1 VFVDYYEILQ
11 ISPNAD
17 QETVHRVYRVQA
29 QRFHPDNKETGD
41 AATFRL
47 ISDAYQALSNPE
59 KRADY
64 DVQHR
69 NSIHQAK
76 RDQFD
81 ESTSTSTLA
90 DEHRKRHEI
99 LTILYKKRLACP
111 DQPAMGLR
119 ELLDLLGMSR
129 EQLEFSLWYLKEGG
143 YLLRTDSARHS
154 ITLKGVELIESLA
167 AHIARPLAIDD
178 SRIERFNS

>member
-1 VFVDYYEILQ
+1 VFVDHYEALQ

-29 QRFHPDNKETGD
+29 ARFHPDNQESGN
-41 AATFRL
+41 AERFRL
-47 ISDAYQALSNPE
+47 VADAYQALSDPQ
-59 KRADY
+59 KRAEY

-69 NSIHQAK
+69 NSYHQSK
-76 RDQFD
+76 REQF
-81 ESTSTSTLA
+81 EQSTSTSTLA

-99 LTILYKKRLACP
+99 LTILYRKRLAQP

-119 ELLDLLGMSR
+119 DLLDLLGMPR

-143 YLLRTDSARHS
+143 YLNRTDSARHS
-154 ITLKGVELIESLA
+154 ITLKGVELIETLAVHRNKSLT
-167 AHIARPLAIDD
+167 IDD
-178 SRIERFNS
+178 TRVA

>member
-1 VFVDYYEILQ
+1 MFVDYYETLQ

-29 QRFHPDNKETGD
+29 QRFHPDNRDTGD
-41 AATFRL
+41 AQKFRL
-47 ISDAYQALSNPE
+47 IAEAYEALGDPQ
-59 KRADY
+59 KRAQY
-64 DVQHR
+64 DTQHR
-69 NSIHQAK
+69 NSRHQA
-76 RDQFD
+76 RREQF
-81 ESTSTSTLA
+81 EQSTSTSNLA

-99 LTILYKKRLACP
+99 LTILYRKRLAHP

-119 ELLDLLGMSR
+119 DLLDLLGMPR

-154 ITLKGVELIESLA
+154 ITLKGVELIETLA
-167 AHIARPLAIDD
+167 SHHDQPLKIDD
-178 SRIERFNS
+178 SRVA

>member
-1 VFVDYYEILQ
+1 MFVDYYEVLQ

-17 QETVHRVYRVQA
+17 QETVYRVYRVQA
-29 QRFHPDNKETGD
+29 QRFHPDNLETGN
-41 AATFRL
+41 AEAFRL
-47 ISDAYQALSNPE
+47 ISDAYQALGDPQ

-69 NSIHQAK
+69 NSRYQAK
-76 RDQFD
+76 RDEFEQ
-81 ESTSTSTLA
+81 STSSSTLA

-99 LTILYKKRLACP
+99 LTILYRKRTAHP

-119 ELLDLLGMSR
+119 DLLDLLGIAR

-154 ITLKGVELIESLA
+154 ITLKGVELIETLA
-167 AHIARPLAIDD
+167 AHRNQPLTIDD
-178 SRIERFNS
+178 SRVA

>member
-1 VFVDYYEILQ
+1 VFVDYYEVLQ

-17 QETVHRVYRVQA
+17 PETVYRVYRVQA

-41 AATFRL
+41 AAAFRL
-47 ISDAYQALSNPE
+47 ISDAYQLLSDPK

-69 NSIHQAK
+69 NSRHQDK
-76 RDQFD
+76 REFPAA
-81 ESTSTSTLA
+81 TLA
-90 DEHRKRHEI
+90 DEPRKRHEI
-99 LTILYKKRLACP
+99 LTVLYRKRVAQP

-119 ELLDLLGMSR
+119 DLLDIVGMQR

-154 ITLKGVELIESLA
+154 ITLKGVELMEALA
-167 AHIARPLAIDD
+167 VQRNEPMKIND
-178 SRIERFNS
+178 SRVA

>member
-1 VFVDYYEILQ
+1 VFVDYYEALQ

-29 QRFHPDNKETGD
+29 QRFHPDNQETGN
-41 AATFRL
+41 AETFRV
-47 ISDAYQALSNPE
+47 ISDAYQLLSDPQ

-64 DVQHR
+64 DVLHR
-69 NSIHQAK
+69 NSLHQAK
-76 RDQFD
+76 RDQF
-81 ESTSTSTLA
+81 EQSTGTSTLA
-90 DEHRKRHEI
+90 DEHHKRHEI
-99 LTILYKKRLACP
+99 LNILYKKRLAQP

-119 ELLDLLGMSR
+119 DLLDLLGMPR

-154 ITLKGVELIESLA
+154 ITLKGVELIETLA
-167 AHIARPLAIDD
+167 VHRNQPLKIDD
-178 SRIERFNS
+178 SRVA

>member
-1 VFVDYYEILQ
+1 VFVDYYEALQ

-29 QRFHPDNKETGD
+29 QRFHPDNQETGD

-47 ISDAYQALSNPE
+47 ISEAYQALSDPD
-59 KRADY
+59 KRAAY

-69 NSIHQAK
+69 NARYQAK

-81 ESTSTSTLA
+81 QSTSASTLA

-99 LTILYKKRLACP
+99 LTVLYRKRLAHP

-119 ELLDLLGMSR
+119 DLLDLVGMPR

-154 ITLKGVELIESLA
+154 ITLKGVELIETLA
-167 AHIARPLAIDD
+167 VHRNQPLKIDD
-178 SRIERFNS
+178 SRVA

>member
-1 VFVDYYEILQ
+1 MFVDYYEALQ

-29 QRFHPDNKETGD
+29 QRFHPDNQHTGD
-41 AATFRL
+41 AEAFRV
-47 ISDAYQALSNPE
+47 ISEAYQALGDPQ
-59 KRADY
+59 KRAAY

-69 NSIHQAK
+69 NSLHQA
-76 RDQFD
+76 RREQF
-81 ESTSTSTLA
+81 EQPAATLA

-99 LTILYKKRLACP
+99 LTILYRKRLAHP

-119 ELLDLLGMSR
+119 DLLDLLGMPR

-143 YLLRTDSARHS
+143 YLNRTDSARHS
-154 ITLKGVELIESLA
+154 ITLKGVELIETLA
-167 AHIARPLAIDD
+167 VHRNQPLKIDD
-178 SRIERFNS
+178 SRVA

>member
-1 VFVDYYEILQ
+1 VFVDYYEVLQ

-17 QETVHRVYRVQA
+17 PETVHRVYRVQA

-41 AATFRL
+41 ASTFRL
-47 ISDAYQALSNPE
+47 ISDAYQLLSDPQ

-69 NSIHQAK
+69 NSRHQDK
-76 RDQFD
+76 REFPAA
-81 ESTSTSTLA
+81 TLA

-99 LTILYKKRLACP
+99 LTVLYRKRLATP

-119 ELLDLLGMSR
+119 DLLDVIGMQR

-154 ITLKGVELIESLA
+154 ITLKGVELIETLA
-167 AHIARPLAIDD
+167 VQRNEPMKIDD
-178 SRIERFNS
+178 SRVA

>member
-1 VFVDYYEILQ
+1 VFVDYYEVLQ

-17 QETVHRVYRVQA
+17 QETVHRVYRLQA

-41 AATFRL
+41 AAAFRL
-47 ISDAYQALSNPE
+47 ISDAYQALSDPQ
-59 KRADY
+59 KRTDY

-69 NSIHQAK
+69 NSRYQSK
-76 RDQFD
+76 REQF
-81 ESTSTSTLA
+81 EQSTSTSTLA

-99 LTILYKKRLACP
+99 LTILYRNRIAHP

-119 ELLDLLGMSR
+119 DLLDLLGMPR

-154 ITLKGVELIESLA
+154 ITLKGVELIETLA
-167 AHIARPLAIDD
+167 THRNQPLTIDD
-178 SRIERFNS
+178 SRVA

>member
-1 VFVDYYEILQ
+1 VFVDYYEVLQ

-17 QETVHRVYRVQA
+17 QETVYRVYRVQA
-29 QRFHPDNKETGD
+29 QRFHPDNKQTGD
-41 AATFRL
+41 AAAFRL
-47 ISDAYQALSNPE
+47 ISDAYQLLSDPK

-69 NSIHQAK
+69 NSRHQDK
-76 RDQFD
+76 REFPAA
-81 ESTSTSTLA
+81 TLA

-99 LTILYKKRLACP
+99 LTVLYRKRLAQP

-119 ELLDLLGMSR
+119 ELIDVVGVQR
-129 EQLEFSLWYLKEGG
+129 EQLDFSLWYLKEGG

-154 ITLKGVELIESLA
+154 ITLKGVELMEALA
-167 AHIARPLAIDD
+167 VQRGEPMKIDD
-178 SRIERFNS
+178 SCVA

>member
-1 VFVDYYEILQ
+1 MFVDYYEALQ

-17 QETVHRVYRVQA
+17 QETVHRVYRLQA
-29 QRFHPDNKETGD
+29 QRFHPDNQETGN
-41 AATFRL
+41 ASTFRL
-47 ISDAYQALSNPE
+47 ISDAYQTLSDPQ

-64 DVQHR
+64 DAQHR
-69 NSIHQAK
+69 NSRHQAA

-81 ESTSTSTLA
+81 QSTSTSTLA

-99 LTILYKKRLACP
+99 LTILYRKRLAHP

-119 ELLDLLGMSR
+119 DLLDLLGMSR

-154 ITLKGVELIESLA
+154 ITLKGVELLETLA
-167 AHIARPLAIDD
+167 AHRSQPLTIDD
-178 SRIERFNS
+178 SRVA

>member
-1 VFVDYYEILQ
+1 VFVDYYEVLQ

-17 QETVHRVYRVQA
+17 QETVYRVYRVQA
-29 QRFHPDNKETGD
+29 QRFHPDNKQTGD
-41 AATFRL
+41 AAAFRL
-47 ISDAYQALSNPE
+47 ISDAYQLLSDPK

-69 NSIHQAK
+69 NSRHQDK
-76 RDQFD
+76 REFPAA
-81 ESTSTSTLA
+81 TLA

-99 LTILYKKRLACP
+99 LTVLYRKRLAQP

-119 ELLDLLGMSR
+119 DLLDIVGMQR

-154 ITLKGVELIESLA
+154 ITLKGVELMESLA
-167 AHIARPLAIDD
+167 VQRNETMKIDD
-178 SRIERFNS
+178 SRVA

>member
-1 VFVDYYEILQ
+1 VFVDHYETLQ

-29 QRFHPDNKETGD
+29 QRFHPDNKESGD
-41 AATFRL
+41 ASAFRL
-47 ISDAYQALSNPE
+47 IADAYQVLSDPQ

-64 DVQHR
+64 DAQHR
-69 NSIHQAK
+69 NSRRAH
-76 RDQFD
+76 FD
-81 ESTSTSTLA
+81 PGPSPASTLA

-99 LTILYKKRLACP
+99 LSILYKKRLAHP

-119 ELLDLLGMSR
+119 DLLDALGMPR

-154 ITLKGVELIESLA
+154 ITLKGVELIETLA
-167 AHIARPLAIDD
+167 IHRDEPRKIDD
-178 SRIERFNS
+178 SRVA

>member
-1 VFVDYYEILQ
+1 MFVDYYEVLQ

-29 QRFHPDNKETGD
+29 QRFHPDNQETGD
-41 AATFRL
+41 AAAFRS
-47 ISDAYQALSNPE
+47 ISDAYQVLGDPQ

-64 DVQHR
+64 DSQHR
-69 NSIHQAK
+69 SRPQPK
-76 RDQFD
+76 FD
-81 ESTSTSTLA
+81 ATPNPASTLA

-99 LTILYKKRLACP
+99 LTILYRKRITHP

-119 ELLDLLGMSR
+119 DLLDLLGMPR

-154 ITLKGVELIESLA
+154 ITLKGVELIETLA
-167 AHIARPLAIDD
+167 VHRNQPVKIGDPQVA
-178 SRIERFNS
+178 

>member
-1 VFVDYYEILQ
+1 MFVDYYEVLQ

-17 QETVHRVYRVQA
+17 QETVYRVYRVQA

-41 AATFRL
+41 AAAFRL
-47 ISDAYQALSNPE
+47 ISDAYQLLSDP
-59 KRADY
+59 KSAPITTSSIAIRAI
-64 DVQHR
+64 R
-69 NSIHQAK
+69 
-76 RDQFD
+76 
-81 ESTSTSTLA
+81 TSVNFPTSTLA

-99 LTILYKKRLACP
+99 LTMLYRKRLAQP

-119 ELLDLLGMSR
+119 ELLDIVGMQR

-167 AHIARPLAIDD
+167 VQRNEPMKIDD
-178 SRIERFNS
+178 SRVA

>member
-1 VFVDYYEILQ
+1 MFVDYYEVLQ

-17 QETVHRVYRVQA
+17 QETVYRVYRVQA
-29 QRFHPDNKETGD
+29 QRFHPDNKQTGD
-41 AATFRL
+41 AAAFRL
-47 ISDAYQALSNPE
+47 ISDAYQLLSDPK

-69 NSIHQAK
+69 NSRHQDK
-76 RDQFD
+76 REFP
-81 ESTSTSTLA
+81 TATLA

-99 LTILYKKRLACP
+99 LTVLYRKRLAQP

-119 ELLDLLGMSR
+119 DLLDIVGMTR
-129 EQLEFSLWYLKEGG
+129 EQLDFSLWYLKEGG

-154 ITLKGVELIESLA
+154 ITLKGVELIETLA
-167 AHIARPLAIDD
+167 VQRNEPMKIDD
-178 SRIERFNS
+178 SCLA

>member
-1 VFVDYYEILQ
+1 VFVDYYEALQ

-29 QRFHPDNKETGD
+29 QRFHPDNQDTGS
-41 AATFRL
+41 ASTFRL
-47 ISDAYQALSNPE
+47 IADAYQILSDPK

-64 DVQHR
+64 DMQHR
-69 NSIHQAK
+69 NSRHQEK
-76 RDQFD
+76 R
-81 ESTSTSTLA
+81 EPLPENPASTLA

-99 LTILYKKRLACP
+99 LTVLYRKRLAQP

-119 ELLDLLGMSR
+119 DLLDGLGMTR

-154 ITLKGVELIESLA
+154 ITLKGVELIETLA
-167 AHIARPLAIDD
+167 VHRNESRKIDD
-178 SRIERFNS
+178 SRVTSRR

>member
-1 VFVDYYEILQ
+1 MFVDYYEVLQ

-29 QRFHPDNKETGD
+29 QRFHPDNQESGD
-41 AATFRL
+41 AQKFRVIAEAYETL
-47 ISDAYQALSNPE
+47 SDPQ
-59 KRADY
+59 KRSQY

-69 NSIHQAK
+69 NSRHQAK
-76 RDQFD
+76 REQF
-81 ESTSTSTLA
+81 EQSTATNLA
-90 DEHRKRHEI
+90 DEHQKRHEI
-99 LTILYKKRLACP
+99 LSILYRKRIAQP

-119 ELLDLLGMSR
+119 DLLDLVGIPR

-154 ITLKGVELIESLA
+154 ITLKGVELIETLA
-167 AHIARPLAIDD
+167 VHRNQPLKIDD
-178 SRIERFNS
+178 SRVA

>member
-1 VFVDYYEILQ
+1 VFVDYYEVLQ

-17 QETVHRVYRVQA
+17 QETVYRVYRVQA

-41 AATFRL
+41 AAAFRL
-47 ISDAYQALSNPE
+47 ISDAYQLLGDPK

-69 NSIHQAK
+69 NSRHQDK
-76 RDQFD
+76 REFPAA
-81 ESTSTSTLA
+81 TLA

-99 LTILYKKRLACP
+99 LTVLYRKRLAQP

-119 ELLDLLGMSR
+119 DLLDVIGMPR

-154 ITLKGVELIESLA
+154 ITLKGVELIETLA
-167 AHIARPLAIDD
+167 VRRNEPMKIDD
-178 SRIERFNS
+178 SRVA

>member
-1 VFVDYYEILQ
+1 MFVDYYEVLQ

-29 QRFHPDNKETGD
+29 QRFHPDNQETGN
-41 AATFRL
+41 ASAFRS
-47 ISDAYQALSNPE
+47 IADAYQILSDPQ

-64 DVQHR
+64 DSQHR
-69 NSIHQAK
+69 SSRPQAK
-76 RDQFD
+76 FD
-81 ESTSTSTLA
+81 PNVNPASTLA

-99 LTILYKKRLACP
+99 LTILYRKRLAQP

-119 ELLDLLGMSR
+119 DLLDSLGMPR

-154 ITLKGVELIESLA
+154 ITLKGVELIETLA
-167 AHIARPLAIDD
+167 VHRDKPLKIDD
-178 SRIERFNS
+178 SRVA

>member
-1 VFVDYYEILQ
+1 MFVDYYEVLQ

-17 QETVHRVYRVQA
+17 QETVYRVYRVQA
-29 QRFHPDNKETGD
+29 QRFHPDNKQTGD
-41 AATFRL
+41 AAAFRL
-47 ISDAYQALSNPE
+47 ISDAYQLLSDPK

-69 NSIHQAK
+69 NSRHQDK
-76 RDQFD
+76 REFPAA
-81 ESTSTSTLA
+81 TLA

-99 LTILYKKRLACP
+99 LTVLYRKRLAQP

-119 ELLDLLGMSR
+119 ELIDVVGVQR
-129 EQLEFSLWYLKEGG
+129 EQLDFSLWYLKEGG

-154 ITLKGVELIESLA
+154 ITLKGVELIETLA
-167 AHIARPLAIDD
+167 THRDQPRVA
-178 SRIERFNS
+178 

>member
-1 VFVDYYEILQ
+1 VFVDYYEALQ

-29 QRFHPDNKETGD
+29 QRFHPDNQETGH
-41 AATFRL
+41 APTFRL
-47 ISDAYQALSNPE
+47 IADAYQILSDPQ

-64 DVQHR
+64 NTQHR
-69 NSIHQAK
+69 NSRHQDK
-76 RDQFD
+76 CEQFAGNPA
-81 ESTSTSTLA
+81 STLA

-99 LTILYKKRLACP
+99 LTVLYRKRLAQP

-119 ELLDLLGMSR
+119 DLLDHLGIPR

-154 ITLKGVELIESLA
+154 ITLKGVELIETLA
-167 AHIARPLAIDD
+167 VHRNQPMKIDD
-178 SRIERFNS
+178 SRVA